1 VILEFL
7 EHPVHNLRYLGG
19 CSVARIGANLFIIL
33 SFFIF
38 TPTLG
43 SASSPHMNL
52 DHYIRK
58 NLLVNEQILQ
68 AEIQRKIS
76 EEKNQRAS
84 DVFQNSLTLQ
94 PGLYIRDFKSD
105 SGQAFHEERSSLFG
119 SMTQRLPTG
128 SLLGLESTY
137 FLNEVNPTV
146 GGGMNSDYRF
156 YIEQPLWRN
165 SFGSL
170 WRRQQ
175 ESAEAEIRQ
184 MDLNLQTIIV
194 DACILSAENFI
205 NAYVS
210 QQEFRLMDQ
219 AFAVAEKAKRIAE
232 NGFKQSFLRKI
243 DYLNSQSDYLKVKND
258 RLRVQAEL
266 EQRLNTLKVQ
276 AEDEKLTSELAN
288 PGDFFENLALISELP
303 KEQILKL
310 QSLTAQIEAQKLQYY
325 AEKNRARS
333 AIDLGAETRRTQS
346 LQASNTGLL
355 NAQQEVTQVYLRL
368 QLPLINKTLR
378 ADVATAHHN
387 WIMSEFEKQ
396 KQEKLIMDQFFQ
408 NLTQFKNR
416 QNQLQIATENIK
428 IKQTQ
433 LQEANKLLRI
443 GRIEFNDYVIYRDS
457 LLNEEL
463 GLLRIQSALWQL
475 KAKLAQYDTTFLK
488 KCKDTLL

>member
-1 VILEFL
+1 MAWACFL
-7 EHPVHNLRYLGG
+7 LYICFL
-19 CSVARIGANLFIIL
+19 
-33 SFFIF
+33 IF
-38 TPTLG
+38 G
-43 SASSPHMNL
+43 FSPSHAATAGLNL
-52 DHYIRK
+52 DDYIRK

-68 AEIQRKIS
+68 AEIQKKIS
-76 EEKNQRAS
+76 QEKNNRVS
-84 DVFQNSLTLQ
+84 DVYQNALTLQ

-105 SGQAFHEERSSLFG
+105 SGQAFHEERSSLYG

-128 SLLGLESTY
+128 SLLGVESTY
-137 FLNEVNPTV
+137 FLDDVNTTV

-175 ESAEAEIRQ
+175 ESAEAEVRQ
-184 MDLNLQTIIV
+184 MDLTLQTIVI
-194 DACILSAENFI
+194 DGCIASAENFI

-219 AFAVAEKAKRIAE
+219 AFEVAEKAKKVAE
-232 NGFKQSFLRKI
+232 TGFRQSFLRKI

-258 RLRVQAEL
+258 RLRVRAEL

-276 AEDEKLTSELAN
+276 VEEELVVSELSN
-288 PGDFFENLALISELP
+288 PSGFFEKIPLISQIQ

-310 QSLTAQIEAQKLQYY
+310 QSLAAQIEAQRFQYY

-333 AIDLGAETRRTQS
+333 AVDLGAETRRTQS

-355 NAQQEVTQVYLRL
+355 DAQQEVTQIYLRL
-368 QLPLINKTLR
+368 QLPLINKTLK

-387 WIMSEFEKQ
+387 WQMSEFEKQ
-396 KQEKLIMDQFFQ
+396 KQEKLIIDQFFQ

-416 QNQLQIATENIK
+416 QDQLQIASENVK

-463 GLLRIQSALWQL
+463 GLLRIQAALWQL
-475 KAKLAQYDTTFLK
+475 KTRLAQYDTTFLK
-488 KCKDTLL
+488 QCKDTLL